1 MLSLC
6 WGFLVTAETVQLL
19 SPSWP
24 RGSIH
29 SHQTKKKENTQNR
42 QDPDTWRWFIFKEES
57 TLAMSLH
64 NRGEVCVCVCVCVCW
79 YSHPSKWLIPWLSH
93 SFCISVLE
101 GGNLIIP
108 RRLNDFSS
116 HPTFLCSLFVEVI
129 FKVLHLQ
136 GYFEQNM
143 HRAVA
148 LHTRSAAS
156 ASLGNLEMQIL
167 WPHSSLMS
175 LFLNPLFIYFD
186 ARSPLLHTG
195 SL

>member
-64 NRGEVCVCVCVCVCW
+64 NRGEVCVCVCVCW

-175 LFLNPLFIYFD
+175 LFLNPLFIY
-186 ARSPLLHTG
+186 
-195 SL
+195 